1 MKVIILLLFVLCLV
15 PSVSARDYRLEGATT
30 NITID
35 PSGIVHVEEAIS
47 YLFIGHYNE
56 VFRTIKVSPGESI
69 QNIKGHC
76 SDKSCN
82 FSINPTSEDYD
93 LVASIPNPTP
103 EKMTFFIS
111 YDLYGVIK
119 VHKDIS
125 EFHYKLWGEEW
136 DRPLG
141 SLEGNII
148 FPVKNGN
155 EIQYWIHPIGI
166 TQKVNVEH
174 NVINLRTLE
183 IPANQWYEIR
193 ATFPRI
199 SSPNSTLVQID
210 NEAGLEK
217 IRSIENEYETQEL
230 ILKNIYDL
238 TVAFAIL
245 ALIFPFVIYYKY
257 GREPKIKYDTVH
269 EREPPTDSQPAIV
282 NAILQRE
289 MGIPSI
295 DGFTAT
301 IMNLAD
307 LGYISLRSVKPEESK
322 EIDPLKS
329 ESEDILIEITDYLP
343 DKEAMINR
351 RKLEDFEEDAYN
363 LLKKH
368 AYRNTISWN
377 KLKKELGS
385 KTDFYRFI
393 KDWKK
398 KVQAHTAIDK
408 LFISTG
414 NEYLIRFGLIITA
427 ASVLLLFTLPF
438 FFPLTEFPIES
449 QLIFLLFV
457 IIFFEIILTIICFKF
472 EKVFGCWTPKGK
484 LYYERWTNFKKYL
497 TNSSALKEYPPESM
511 KVLDCY
517 LVYATALGVEEESL
531 HNIYL
536 AFSSEELKGTNF
548 YPIHSSFV
556 HFGPGFGQAYRF
568 STPSARGGGGGGV
581 GGIGGGFGGGGGG
594 AF

>member
-1 MKVIILLLFVLCLV
+1 V

-35 PSGIVHVEEAIS
+35 PSGIVHVEETIS

-56 VFRTIKVSPGESI
+56 VFRTIKVSPGESV

-82 FSINPTSEDYD
+82 FSINPSSGDYD

-103 EKMTFFIS
+103 ENLTFFIS
-111 YDLYGVIK
+111 YDLYGVIN

-148 FPVKNGN
+148 FPVKNEN

-174 NVINLRTLE
+174 NVVNLRALE

-217 IRSIENEYETQEL
+217 IRSIENEYETQES

-257 GREPKIKYDTVH
+257 GREPKIKYDTVY
-269 EREPPTDSQPAIV
+269 EKEPPTDSQPAIV

-301 IMNLAD
+301 IMDLAD
-307 LGYISLRSVKPEESK
+307 LSYISIRSVKPEESK

-343 DKEAMINR
+343 DEEAMKNR

-377 KLKKELGS
+377 KLKNDLGS

-393 KDWKK
+393 KTWKK

-414 NEYLIRFGLIITA
+414 NEYLIHFGLIITA
-427 ASVLLLFTLPF
+427 AAVLLLFTLPF

-449 QLIFLLFV
+449 HLIFLLFV
-457 IIFFEIILTIICFKF
+457 IIFFEVILTIICFKF
-472 EKVFGCWTPKGK
+472 EKVFGSWTPEGK

-497 TNSSALKEYPPESM
+497 TDSSALKEHPPKSM

-517 LVYATALGVEEESL
+517 LVYATALGVAEEGL
-531 HNIYL
+531 HTIYL
-536 AFSSEELKGTNF
+536 AFSSEELKETNF